1 MPRHMETMK
10 DVISC
15 DNPRVGAN
23 NLRSGGV
30 RMGKPTQI
38 NLWVLLLEYI
48 GQIESTE

>member
-15 DNPRVGAN
+15 DKPRVGAN
-23 NLRSGGV
+23 NLKSGDF

-38 NLWVLLLEYI
+38 NLWELPLEYI
-48 GQIESTE
+48 ERIESTE

>member
-15 DNPRVGAN
+15 DKPREGAN
-23 NLRSGGV
+23 NLRSGDV
-30 RMGKPTQI
+30 RMGQPTQI

-48 GQIESTE
+48 GRIESTE